1 MAQQAASVSFAL
13 TPVSSLFAQP
23 RVAMNVIRKRRS
35 VRGNQGARRGH
46 GAVCGVSQS
55 EEEEGG

>member
-1 MAQQAASVSFAL
+1 MAQQVAIISFAL

-23 RVAMNVIRKRRS
+23 IVAKNVIRKRRS
-35 VRGNQGARRGH
+35 VRGKQAGKRGH
-46 GAVCGVSQS
+46 EAACGVSQS